1 MEVLV
6 LANRMYPCKLL
17 TFVDRLSENLVQVWC
32 GVIKK
37 EAYKAHVESRL
48 EENPN
53 QKKIRNSVS
62 EDIFIKEQ
70 QRLRVDVSGNSFI
83 ENWNRRTSLLI
94 TFIPAADGNYTFPIL
109 SKRLRMGGLSY
120 TAITYQTD
128 SQRKR
133 ILNTVNFDPWIIPIP
148 RRKYPRKVDIKKK
161 AEVQRRSMTNAIEER
176 EETREFIEERRAH
189 MREMEEL
196 RKIEERIK
204 NIERI
209 IQTFGDLTLDRNTE
223 EQRTEDVQAQRLI
236 SETKRLYS
244 CKQFHLKIINRNK
257 I

>member
-17 TFVDRLSENLVQVWC
+17 TFVDRLSEKHVQVSC
-32 GVIKK
+32 EVIKK
-37 EAYKAHVESRL
+37 EDYKAHAESHL

-53 QKKIRNSVS
+53 QRKIINSVS
-62 EDIFIKEQ
+62 EDIFIEEQ
-70 QRLRVDVSGNSFI
+70 QRLRVDVSGNSSI
-83 ENWNRRTSLLI
+83 ENWTRKTSLLI
-94 TFIPAADGNYTFPIL
+94 TFIPAADGNHVTPIL
-109 SKRLRMGGLSY
+109 SKRLRMGGCSY

-148 RRKYPRKVDIKKK
+148 RRKYPR
-161 AEVQRRSMTNAIEER
+161 RSMTNVIEER
-176 EETREFIEERRAH
+176 EETRELIEERRAD
-189 MREMEEL
+189 MREIEEL

-209 IQTFGDLTLDRNTE
+209 IQTFGDLTTPRLTENTE
-223 EQRTEDVQAQRLI
+223 EQISEDVQAQHLI

-244 CKQFHLKIINRNK
+244 CKQFHLKIININK